1 MKRLLIVLFVVPL
14 LLFGQVAKVGS
25 VGAKFLN
32 VGIGTHSMGM
42 AQAFA
47 AVGNDAEAIFWNP
60 AGIAMSM
67 GTSILVDRV
76 NLWAGIGLNS
86 VAITQT
92 LGFAGVFGFFYSGL
106 SSGEWEEVTA
116 EEPSGTD
123 TYVDYRAFQTGISY
137 ARFLTNDFAFGINIK
152 MVREDYPDE
161 YRNSHD
167 VNGFAMDVGGY
178 YKTGF
183 RDLTIGLSI
192 QHFGPDVRLTGRY
205 PDYEDGV
212 VVNPE
217 EEFESYPLPIIFRGG
232 LAMTVYEVEQLSA
245 MVAVDLIHPSDN
257 LERYAI
263 GSELSLLDI
272 LKLRVGYQYRV
283 GIEEKDDVGAFNF
296 GVGIAQATTLGGF
309 EVGYSYSY
317 GNRMPAIHRI
327 SVVLGL

>member
-1 MKRLLIVLFVVPL
+1 MKRLLIVLLIIPL
-14 LLFGQVAKVGS
+14 LLFGQFAKVGS
-25 VGAKFLN
+25 SGAKFLN

-42 AQAFA
+42 GQAFV

-76 NLWAGIGLNS
+76 NHWAGIGLNS

-137 ARFLTNDFAFGINIK
+137 ARFLTDQFAFGINIK
-152 MVREDYPDE
+152 MVREDYPDS

-167 VNGFAMDVGGY
+167 VSGFAMDIGGY

-192 QHFGPDVRLTGRY
+192 QHFGPDVKPDGRY
-205 PDYEDGV
+205 QDYEDGV

-217 EEFESYPLPIIFRGG
+217 EEFESYPLPIMFRGG

-257 LERYAI
+257 LERYAMGAEI
-263 GSELSLLDI
+263 SILEI
-272 LKLRVGYQYRV
+272 LKLRTGYIWDLGENEGVGTY
-283 GIEEKDDVGAFNF
+283 NF
-296 GVGIAQATTLGGF
+296 GVGIAQQTATGRF
-309 EVGYSYSY
+309 EFGYSYVY

-327 SVVLGL
+327 SIILGL